1 MKYTLNSS
9 SFAYENQDILPQTY
23 SHKNIRKKERIRK
36 IGFIRT
42 WLREDILPF
51 HVSQEDVRR
60 GSADIK
66 PLEFVPVSDGRKLR
80 KEKRPPPPPAPIDF
94 VRRLFRSDHWI
105 SNPMLLERR
114 GRIFDHNS
122 STKRRNNSFF
132 FLFIGNNQL
141 VESREETI
149 LTCTRF
155 SLFPAFLTKLNWE
168 RKRDASRFPRRKI
181 IQFSVSFYFSRCS
194 MMLDCSGRLD
204 RNEEKIWNS
213 S

>member
-9 SFAYENQDILPQTY
+9 SSAHENQDILPQTY

-60 GSADIK
+60 GNADIK

-132 FLFIGNNQL
+132 FSIHRKQSAGGKQGGNNSYL
-141 VESREETI
+141 YTI
-149 LTCTRF
+149 LIIS
-155 SLFPAFLTKLNWE
+155 SLPHKVELREKEMHLDFLEE
-168 RKRDASRFPRRKI
+168 R
-181 IQFSVSFYFSRCS
+181 
-194 MMLDCSGRLD
+194 
-204 RNEEKIWNS
+204 
-213 S
+213 

>member
-9 SFAYENQDILPQTY
+9 SAHENQDILPQTY

-149 LTCTRF
+149 SSYLYTILIIS
-155 SLFPAFLTKLNWE
+155 SLPHKVELKE
-168 RKRDASRFPRRKI
+168 RKRCISISSKKDNTIFCVFLF
-181 IQFSVSFYFSRCS
+181 FSL
-194 MMLDCSGRLD
+194 LDDVGLFGTIR
-204 RNEEKIWNS
+204 
-213 S
+213 